1 MDHMEFERD
10 LIAVLLVVES
20 VNDKNKLL
28 YKYEEIRTYKRIQEP
43 VTFYTPYSIVIAKD
57 FDPPSVKDDDASRRT
72 FLNFDETTLSILTS
86 PYSYGNH
93 VEAQVDDVIFVGH
106 TLGLENNK
114 NLKSF
119 AIFFALRAIAK
130 ASVILSYQEMSKRIG
145 TAIRCEEQRASYLNQ
160 EYAKLISVIQQHDI
174 EANDRLVNRIPNEDN
189 EKEREEKDQ
198 TKQKIYSTMVEQSVL
213 AATLKQIYI
222 DLQVSGEINITI
234 NNWLNVSCCLPHRS
248 VPINCPLDTD
258 QVFHVLTNAEQ
269 YLKPYYGLLLVIDPS
284 ALLASLPTDSSSTL
298 NTLVRHLRSSYSL
311 SRLSIETSIP
321 LSQIY
326 RLTAHLVYWGR
337 AKIIYPI
344 HDDNIYIISPDADI
358 SKQGSL
364 SRLYK
369 ETFQNTSNYP
379 TLQEALAEY
388 SDAITFYDHIS
399 RNDNETDLRER
410 LQCVEWLL
418 RHRLLIQVHYYYYLL
433 LPNDDRSDFKD
444 EYKQTRLPRSRAPLR
459 RNQYSSERFGSSSK
473 SERFCLTSE
482 NIDIRGN
489 ILSINGFE
497 YNMASSPMTNTL
509 SYSSTHHSKS
519 IDTSRALASTG
530 NDDVFVPASVNSTS
544 TATTS
549 RISSYLH
556 QIAYVLPNERHEYRH
571 RLASAIKDAKEQHVA
586 DFLKIIKYLNGTYHL
601 EEIASLA
608 NMTRLQILT
617 IIENFQPIVIPALH
631 PDPNPILQI

>member
-1 MDHMEFERD
+1 MEHIEFEKD
-10 LIAVLLVVES
+10 LIAILLVVES
-20 VNDKNKLL
+20 VHDKNKLL
-28 YKYEEIRTYKRIQEP
+28 YKYEEIKTYKGIHEP

-93 VEAQVDDVIFVGH
+93 VEVQVDDVIFVGH

-160 EYAKLISVIQQHDI
+160 QYAKLISVIQQHDI
-174 EANDRLVNRIPNEDN
+174 EANDRLTRIPNEDN
-189 EKEREEKDQ
+189 VKEREEKDR
-198 TKQKIYSTMVEQSVL
+198 TKEQIYSTMIEQSVL

-234 NNWLNVSCCLPHRS
+234 NNWLNVSYCLPHRS
-248 VPINCPLDTD
+248 IPINCPLDID
-258 QVFHVLTNAEQ
+258 YVVHVLSNAEQ

-326 RLTAHLVYWGR
+326 RLTAHLLFWGR

-344 HDDNIYIISPDADI
+344 HDDNIYIISPDSDI
-358 SKQGSL
+358 SKHGSL
-364 SRLYK
+364 SKMYK
-369 ETFQNTSNYP
+369 ETFQNTSNYS
-379 TLQEALAEY
+379 TLQETLAEY

-433 LPNDDRSDFKD
+433 LPNDDRNDFKD
-444 EYKQTRLPRSRAPLR
+444 EYKRTRLPQPRTPLR

-473 SERFCLTSE
+473 TERFCLTNE

-489 ILSINGFE
+489 VMSIHGFE
-497 YNMASSPMTNTL
+497 YNMASSPMINPL

-519 IDTSRALASTG
+519 IDTLKTSTG
-530 NDDVFVPASVNSTS
+530 TSHDDVFIPASSNSS
-544 TATTS
+544 TIATTN
-549 RISSYLH
+549 RIQLYFQ
-556 QIAYVLPNERHEYRH
+556 QITQVLPNEGQDYRQ
-571 RLASAIKDAKEQHVA
+571 RLASAIKDAKEQHVT

-601 EEIASLA
+601 EEIASLE
-608 NMTRLQILT
+608 NITRLQILT
-617 IIENFQPIVIPALH
+617 IIENFQSIVIPALH